1 MVNSKSESFLNYE
14 ITDTSDT
21 ANSASCLALRFTTQT
36 EKGWQLEEG
45 ADRIRVKS
53 LHLNGLEIK
62 DEVGNVLSGEII
74 QNGKTQDGTDL
85 TPDRSYQLDY
95 QPMKLTLEAG
105 SFDDTTNIYKVPYQV
120 NDNASLKGCTGK
132 LSFYLTP
139 SYYGEEKL
147 QYAVLDT
154 DTVADSEWKAASD
167 GTGAETLIFSDAK
180 EQKGYFFLKLPDKCE
195 AGDLNLKLEG
205 SDGAGNEARSIQVV
219 KIGIDRAEP
228 RVKMEWVD
236 ERTIRVAIIDL
247 SDVSWSYDWK
257 LTKKS
262 GNLEDQETHQTGKGT
277 DKVITLKNDEIGNR
291 SGAFMN
297 LCLH

>member
-1 MVNSKSESFLNYE
+1 
-14 ITDTSDT
+14 
-21 ANSASCLALRFTTQT
+21 
-36 EKGWQLEEG
+36 
-45 ADRIRVKS
+45 
-53 LHLNGLEIK
+53 
-62 DEVGNVLSGEII
+62 
-74 QNGKTQDGTDL
+74 
-85 TPDRSYQLDY
+85 
-95 QPMKLTLEAG
+95 MKLTLEAG

-277 DKVITLKNDEIGNR
+277 DKVITLKNDEIGTDQVLYESVFTLTVTANGQTVTMPELTGSYDNTAASIELSSDVPTDTFV
-291 SGAFMN
+291 SG
-297 LCLH
+297 HPG

>member
-95 QPMKLTLEAG
+95 Q
-105 SFDDTTNIYKVPYQV
+105 
-120 NDNASLKGCTGK
+120 
-132 LSFYLTP
+132 
-139 SYYGEEKL
+139 
-147 QYAVLDT
+147 
-154 DTVADSEWKAASD
+154 
-167 GTGAETLIFSDAK
+167 
-180 EQKGYFFLKLPDKCE
+180 
-195 AGDLNLKLEG
+195 
-205 SDGAGNEARSIQVV
+205 R
-219 KIGIDRAEP
+219 
-228 RVKMEWVD
+228 
-236 ERTIRVAIIDL
+236 
-247 SDVSWSYDWK
+247 
-257 LTKKS
+257 
-262 GNLEDQETHQTGKGT
+262 
-277 DKVITLKNDEIGNR
+277 
-291 SGAFMN
+291 
-297 LCLH
+297 

>member
-1 MVNSKSESFLNYE
+1 M
-14 ITDTSDT
+14 
-21 ANSASCLALRFTTQT
+21 
-36 EKGWQLEEG
+36 EEG

-195 AGDLNLKLEG
+195 AGDLNLNWRK
-205 SDGAGNEARSIQVV
+205 RRRR
-219 KIGIDRAEP
+219 K
-228 RVKMEWVD
+228 
-236 ERTIRVAIIDL
+236 
-247 SDVSWSYDWK
+247 
-257 LTKKS
+257 
-262 GNLEDQETHQTGKGT
+262 
-277 DKVITLKNDEIGNR
+277 
-291 SGAFMN
+291 
-297 LCLH
+297 

>member
-1 MVNSKSESFLNYE
+1 M
-14 ITDTSDT
+14 
-21 ANSASCLALRFTTQT
+21 
-36 EKGWQLEEG
+36 EEG

-120 NDNASLKGCTGK
+120 NDNAYLKGCTGK

-147 QYAVLDT
+147 QYALLDT
-154 DTVADSEWKAASD
+154 DTVA
-167 GTGAETLIFSDAK
+167 G
-180 EQKGYFFLKLPDKCE
+180 Q
-195 AGDLNLKLEG
+195 
-205 SDGAGNEARSIQVV
+205 
-219 KIGIDRAEP
+219 
-228 RVKMEWVD
+228 
-236 ERTIRVAIIDL
+236 
-247 SDVSWSYDWK
+247 
-257 LTKKS
+257 
-262 GNLEDQETHQTGKGT
+262 
-277 DKVITLKNDEIGNR
+277 
-291 SGAFMN
+291 
-297 LCLH
+297 